1 MYDYLKELNEN
12 QLKAVLT
19 NEKKVLVMAGAG
31 SGKTKV
37 LTTRINYLIDEDVDE
52 REICAF
58 TFTNKAA
65 KEMKWRLNAMLKR
78 ETGVIISTFHSFCYS
93 FLMEGMFYT
102 KLGFSN
108 KPSIIFDDDKS
119 KIIKEIVSKYN
130 KDYSNIPFVSAISKI
145 KNRAKV
151 TGLDREDMF
160 ILNAVYYEYQERLR
174 NSNSID
180 FDDMIPLVIELAR
193 NDEEFRSIIQCRY
206 LLIDECQDTNQVQYE
221 LIKLLSEEFG
231 NVFMVG
237 DEDQLI
243 YTFRN
248 SDIAIIK
255 DFERIAD
262 EVIILNQNYRCS
274 KSILE
279 LANSLIKYNPNRIS
293 KNLVSDIEPMV
304 KVEFREWASQMDE
317 AEGVADKIK
326 ELVKKQGISY
336 KDIAILYRNNNQSYV
351 IEKELNKRKIPY
363 EMYGGKPFF
372 DYKDIKTIIHTYRLI
387 MDPYNEIALSNIYN
401 QPVPMIEAVEYGIF
415 IEHYHTNKR
424 MNLIEFACHYGLN
437 PKIQELGMK
446 LMKLRDLFKVLS
458 NEDFY
463 MELLSVLKYNKYL
476 KESNHQKKEY
486 ARLMAFKEMLR
497 DVSKDDFQ
505 DSFNAMLLDNKEYKT
520 NDTVSLLTMH
530 KAKGLEF
537 QVVFVIGFND
547 GIIPGYVRK
556 SSDLEE
562 ERRLGYVAITRAKQY
577 LYLYCSIVH
586 YINGNITKLKPSIF
600 IEEAGIEKS
609 PATKFFSGYSYNK

>member
-1 MYDYLKELNEN
+1 
-12 QLKAVLT
+12 
-19 NEKKVLVMAGAG
+19 
-31 SGKTKV
+31 
-37 LTTRINYLIDEDVDE
+37 
-52 REICAF
+52 
-58 TFTNKAA
+58 
-65 KEMKWRLNAMLKR
+65 
-78 ETGVIISTFHSFCYS
+78 
-93 FLMEGMFYT
+93 MEGMFYT

-119 KIIKEIVSKYN
+119 KIIKEIVSKFN

-293 KNLVSDIEPMV
+293 KTLISDIEPMV
-304 KVEFREWASQMDE
+304 KVEFRE
-317 AEGVADKIK
+317 
-326 ELVKKQGISY
+326 
-336 KDIAILYRNNNQSYV
+336 
-351 IEKELNKRKIPY
+351 
-363 EMYGGKPFF
+363 
-372 DYKDIKTIIHTYRLI
+372 
-387 MDPYNEIALSNIYN
+387 
-401 QPVPMIEAVEYGIF
+401 
-415 IEHYHTNKR
+415 
-424 MNLIEFACHYGLN
+424 
-437 PKIQELGMK
+437 
-446 LMKLRDLFKVLS
+446 
-458 NEDFY
+458 
-463 MELLSVLKYNKYL
+463 
-476 KESNHQKKEY
+476 
-486 ARLMAFKEMLR
+486 
-497 DVSKDDFQ
+497 
-505 DSFNAMLLDNKEYKT
+505 
-520 NDTVSLLTMH
+520 
-530 KAKGLEF
+530 
-537 QVVFVIGFND
+537 
-547 GIIPGYVRK
+547 
-556 SSDLEE
+556 
-562 ERRLGYVAITRAKQY
+562 
-577 LYLYCSIVH
+577 
-586 YINGNITKLKPSIF
+586 
-600 IEEAGIEKS
+600 
-609 PATKFFSGYSYNK
+609 

>member
-52 REICAF
+52 RDICAF

-78 ETGVIISTFHSFCYS
+78 ETAAIISTFHSFCYS

-119 KIIKEIVSKYN
+119 KIIKEIVSKFN

-160 ILNAVYYEYQERLR
+160 ILNAVYYEYQEHLR

-293 KNLVSDIEPMV
+293 KTLISDIEPMV
-304 KVEFREWASQMDE
+304 KVEFRE
-317 AEGVADKIK
+317 
-326 ELVKKQGISY
+326 
-336 KDIAILYRNNNQSYV
+336 
-351 IEKELNKRKIPY
+351 
-363 EMYGGKPFF
+363 
-372 DYKDIKTIIHTYRLI
+372 
-387 MDPYNEIALSNIYN
+387 
-401 QPVPMIEAVEYGIF
+401 
-415 IEHYHTNKR
+415 
-424 MNLIEFACHYGLN
+424 
-437 PKIQELGMK
+437 
-446 LMKLRDLFKVLS
+446 
-458 NEDFY
+458 
-463 MELLSVLKYNKYL
+463 
-476 KESNHQKKEY
+476 
-486 ARLMAFKEMLR
+486 
-497 DVSKDDFQ
+497 
-505 DSFNAMLLDNKEYKT
+505 
-520 NDTVSLLTMH
+520 
-530 KAKGLEF
+530 
-537 QVVFVIGFND
+537 
-547 GIIPGYVRK
+547 
-556 SSDLEE
+556 
-562 ERRLGYVAITRAKQY
+562 
-577 LYLYCSIVH
+577 
-586 YINGNITKLKPSIF
+586 
-600 IEEAGIEKS
+600 
-609 PATKFFSGYSYNK
+609 

>member
-52 REICAF
+52 RDICAF

-119 KIIKEIVSKYN
+119 KIIKEIVSKFN

-160 ILNAVYYEYQERLR
+160 ILNAVYYEYQERLK

-293 KNLVSDIEPMV
+293 KTLISDIEPMV

-326 ELVKKQGISY
+326 ELVKKHGISY

-556 SSDLEE
+556 PSDLEE

-577 LYLYCSIVH
+577 LFLYCSIIH

>member
-52 REICAF
+52 RDICAF

-78 ETGVIISTFHSFCYS
+78 ETAAIISTFHSFCYS

-119 KIIKEIVSKYN
+119 KIIKEIVSKFN

-145 KNRAKV
+145 KNKAKV

-293 KNLVSDIEPMV
+293 KTLISDIEPMV

-556 SSDLEE
+556 PSDLEE

-609 PATKFFSGYSYNK
+609 PSTKFFSGYSYNK

>member
-1 MYDYLKELNEN
+1 
-12 QLKAVLT
+12 
-19 NEKKVLVMAGAG
+19 
-31 SGKTKV
+31 
-37 LTTRINYLIDEDVDE
+37 
-52 REICAF
+52 
-58 TFTNKAA
+58 
-65 KEMKWRLNAMLKR
+65 
-78 ETGVIISTFHSFCYS
+78 
-93 FLMEGMFYT
+93 
-102 KLGFSN
+102 
-108 KPSIIFDDDKS
+108 
-119 KIIKEIVSKYN
+119 
-130 KDYSNIPFVSAISKI
+130 
-145 KNRAKV
+145 
-151 TGLDREDMF
+151 
-160 ILNAVYYEYQERLR
+160 
-174 NSNSID
+174 
-180 FDDMIPLVIELAR
+180 
-193 NDEEFRSIIQCRY
+193 
-206 LLIDECQDTNQVQYE
+206 
-221 LIKLLSEEFG
+221 
-231 NVFMVG
+231 
-237 DEDQLI
+237 
-243 YTFRN
+243 
-248 SDIAIIK
+248 
-255 DFERIAD
+255 
-262 EVIILNQNYRCS
+262 
-274 KSILE
+274 
-279 LANSLIKYNPNRIS
+279 
-293 KNLVSDIEPMV
+293 
-304 KVEFREWASQMDE
+304 MDE

-326 ELVKKQGISY
+326 ELVKKHGISY

-424 MNLIEFACHYGLN
+424 MSLIEFACHYGLN

-547 GIIPGYVRK
+547 GIIPGYVRRP
-556 SSDLEE
+556 SDLEE

>member
-1 MYDYLKELNEN
+1 
-12 QLKAVLT
+12 
-19 NEKKVLVMAGAG
+19 
-31 SGKTKV
+31 
-37 LTTRINYLIDEDVDE
+37 
-52 REICAF
+52 
-58 TFTNKAA
+58 
-65 KEMKWRLNAMLKR
+65 
-78 ETGVIISTFHSFCYS
+78 
-93 FLMEGMFYT
+93 
-102 KLGFSN
+102 
-108 KPSIIFDDDKS
+108 
-119 KIIKEIVSKYN
+119 
-130 KDYSNIPFVSAISKI
+130 
-145 KNRAKV
+145 
-151 TGLDREDMF
+151 
-160 ILNAVYYEYQERLR
+160 
-174 NSNSID
+174 
-180 FDDMIPLVIELAR
+180 
-193 NDEEFRSIIQCRY
+193 
-206 LLIDECQDTNQVQYE
+206 
-221 LIKLLSEEFG
+221 
-231 NVFMVG
+231 
-237 DEDQLI
+237 
-243 YTFRN
+243 
-248 SDIAIIK
+248 
-255 DFERIAD
+255 
-262 EVIILNQNYRCS
+262 
-274 KSILE
+274 
-279 LANSLIKYNPNRIS
+279 
-293 KNLVSDIEPMV
+293 
-304 KVEFREWASQMDE
+304 MDE

-326 ELVKKQGISY
+326 ELVKKHGISY

-547 GIIPGYVRK
+547 GIIPGYVRRP
-556 SSDLEE
+556 SDLEE
-562 ERRLGYVAITRAKQY
+562 ERRLGYGAQR
-577 LYLYCSIVH
+577 L
-586 YINGNITKLKPSIF
+586 
-600 IEEAGIEKS
+600 
-609 PATKFFSGYSYNK
+609 

>member
-293 KNLVSDIEPMV
+293 KTLISDIEPMV

-326 ELVKKQGISY
+326 ELVKKHGISY

-401 QPVPMIEAVEYGIF
+401 QPVPMIEAVEYGTF

-547 GIIPGYVRK
+547 GIIPGYVRRP
-556 SSDLEE
+556 SDLEE